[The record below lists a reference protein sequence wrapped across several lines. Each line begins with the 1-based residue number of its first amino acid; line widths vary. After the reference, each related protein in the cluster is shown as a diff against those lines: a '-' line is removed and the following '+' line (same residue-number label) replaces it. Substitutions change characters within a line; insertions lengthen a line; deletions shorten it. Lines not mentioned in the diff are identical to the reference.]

1 MRLIHI
7 LGIITIT
14 LALTACGGEKKEKAI
29 PETVS
34 PEKAETEEVLY
45 YTCPMEAHKQVHSE
59 QPGNC
64 PECGM
69 KMVPVVKS
77 DKENAEFFGCPM
89 PAHSHIRH
97 SESGSCEECG
107 MKLVPMRLVK
117 T

>member
-1 MRLIHI
+1 MKLINLI
-7 LGIITIT
+7 GIVAIVIGVVS
-14 LALTACGGEKKEKAI
+14 CGGEKKEKGV
-29 PETVS
+29 PETAA

-45 YTCPMEAHKQVHSE
+45 YTCPMEAHKHVHSE

-69 KMVPVVKS
+69 KMVPVVKTTEANS
-77 DKENAEFFGCPM
+77 EFYGCPM

-97 SESGSCEECG
+97 AEPGTCEECG
-107 MKLVPMRLVK
+107 MKLIPMRLAK